1 MSDMYEHIKR
11 QADMVRSI
19 NLKDVLKHTE
29 SIPDDKDKAKWHT
42 SRGIISIT
50 DAKFMNWNQG
60 VGGGGAIDLVM
71 HLKGFDF
78 KTAVLWLVEI
88 FSVTDNHTNVEKLS
102 SSKNRFKSPQRFE
115 SRLHQIKEYLY
126 KRCIPSE
133 QINALI
139 KSGNLY
145 ADKRGNAVFLLL
157 GKEKSV
163 VGAELRGTGMHQWRG
178 MAPGSRKNRGCFFV
192 KNQNSKNI
200 VLCESAIDAISY
212 FVLNPDCIAV
222 STSGVN
228 ANPAWLQDV
237 SNRGYD
243 VYCGFD
249 ADKTGD
255 YFAARMMKQYP
266 TVKRERPAIKDWNEV
281 LQMKL
286 L

>member
-1 MSDMYEHIKR
+1 MYEHIKR

-29 SIPDDKDKAKWHT
+29 SSPDDKDKAKWHT

-50 DAKFMNWNQG
+50 DVKFMNWNQG

-88 FSVTDNHTNVEKLS
+88 FSITDNYTNAEKLS
-102 SSKNRFKSPQRFE
+102 SPKNRFKSPQRSE
-115 SRLHQIKEYLY
+115 NRLHQIKEYLY
-126 KRCIPSE
+126 KRCIPPK
-133 QINALI
+133 QIHALI

-157 GKEKSV
+157 GKEKRV
-163 VGAELRGTGMHQWRG
+163 VGAELRGTGTQKWRG

-192 KNQNSKNI
+192 KKLNSKNI

-212 FVLNPDCIAV
+212 FVLNPDCITV

-228 ANPAWLQDV
+228 ANPAWLQDII
-237 SNRGYD
+237 NKGYN

-249 ADKTGD
+249 ADETGD
-255 YFAARMMKQYP
+255 YFAARMIRQYP
-266 TVKRERPAIKDWNEV
+266 LVKRIRPAFKDWNEV
-281 LQMKL
+281 LQVKVL
-286 L
+286 